1 MEKLFF
7 LSACTLSLM
16 MVSCVKDELPVVE
29 GDPQVQSFINESL
42 PCTPKS
48 VAYEYAEEIPITNI
62 EVECLP
68 ELIEVISFA
77 IQDKGRWVQ
86 SATCHL
92 NVKGREE
99 VFMTG
104 TGIDTGHAY
113 RLYHSMD
120 YHFNESLTDDPFAA
134 GVYRTIDN
142 VTLVNETTGQIY
154 GGIDL
159 VTKVAM
165 NAHGE
170 PKAITV
176 DEIDCE

>member
-7 LSACTLSLM
+7 LSVYIFSLM
-16 MVSCVKDELPVVE
+16 LVSCEKDEISVIE
-29 GDPQVQSFINESL
+29 GDPQVVSLVNESL
-42 PCTPKS
+42 PCTPMS
-48 VAYEYAEEIPITNI
+48 VPYEYAEEIPITNI

-68 ELIEVISFA
+68 ELIEVISFFV
-77 IQDKGRWVQ
+77 QDKGRWIQ
-86 SATCHL
+86 SATCHI

-104 TGIDTGHAY
+104 TGVNTGHAY
-113 RLYHSMD
+113 RLYHSME
-120 YHFNESLTDDPFAA
+120 YHFNENLIDDPFSA

-142 VTLVNETTGQIY
+142 VTLVNETTGQMY

-159 VTKVAM
+159 VTKVAI

-176 DEIDCE
+176 DEIDCD